1 MNVRYRVELSQTE
14 RAELTAIVSGGKHAA
29 RKLKRAQILL
39 AAHAGASDDDIATS
53 VAVGGSTV
61 YRTKQRFVLGNLEAA
76 LSEQPRPG
84 AGRKL
89 SGKEEALLVATACSK
104 PPQGRA
110 RWTLELLAGAM
121 VSLTEHVS
129 LSRETVRRRLAEN
142 DLKPWRKDM
151 WCIPQVD
158 AEYVARM
165 EDVLDLYAEEPNPKR
180 PVVCFD
186 ESPTQLIGE
195 MRQPIPAAPGQLER
209 FDCEYKR
216 NGTANLFIFL
226 DVHRPWRKV
235 KVTERRSAE
244 DYAHCM
250 REVVDV
256 HCPDAERIR
265 VVQDN
270 LSTHSA
276 GALYQ
281 AFPPAEARRILRRLE
296 FHYTPKHASW
306 LNMVEIEIGV
316 LRGQCLDRRIDKRS
330 SSKPRS
336 RPGNVSAMPQAPA
349 SNGCSQPTRPAPKW
363 AAPTRSPLPYGR
375 AKPKSHKSLCSATRQ
390 LGAARS

>member
-39 AAHAGASDDDIATS
+39 AADAGASDDDIATS

-158 AEYVARM
+158 ADYVARM

-195 MRQPIPAAPGQLER
+195 MRQPIPATPGQLER

-316 LRGQCLDRRIDKRS
+316 LRGQCLDRRID
-330 SSKPRS
+330 SKEQLEAEIAAWERQRNAS
-336 RPGNVSAMPQAPA
+336 GARIKWMFTTDKARAKMGRAYPQPA
-349 SNGCSQPTRPAPKW
+349 S
-363 AAPTRSPLPYGR
+363 L
-375 AKPKSHKSLCSATRQ
+375 RQ
-390 LGAARS
+390 G

>member
-39 AAHAGASDDDIATS
+39 AADAGASDDDIATS

-235 KVTERRSAE
+235 KVTKRRSAE

-316 LRGQCLDRRIDKRS
+316 LRGQCLDRRID
-330 SSKPRS
+330 SKEQLEAEIAAWERQRNAS
-336 RPGNVSAMPQAPA
+336 GARIKWMFTTDKARAKMGRAYPQPA
-349 SNGCSQPTRPAPKW
+349 S
-363 AAPTRSPLPYGR
+363 L
-375 AKPKSHKSLCSATRQ
+375 RQ
-390 LGAARS
+390 G